1 MLSPSSRDLQGASRI
16 TGGTAGGCA
25 HGNVFNF
32 TDGPDVFGRED
43 DAGVK
48 KGKIL
53 LYTEMGD
60 PEKMK
65 PTMSLKHPVMLG
77 LAPILVK
84 LANRY
89 T

>member
-1 MLSPSSRDLQGASRI
+1 VGMH
-16 TGGTAGGCA
+16 A
-25 HGNVFNF
+25 HGNIFNF
-32 TDGPDVFGRED
+32 ADGPDVFGQED
-43 DAGVK
+43 DAGAK

-89 T
+89 TQIDSRFWFRFFFECY